1 MNEYMIAA
9 DAAADIDEAFF
20 RENGIILFPMEY
32 SLGEEMITCRKM
44 ESEEQLKAFYLSQK
58 NGELTRT
65 SQITPFLYKQ
75 YAAPYLAKGISILY
89 IALSGG
95 LSSTYNSAC
104 IAAEEL
110 KEEYP
115 DAEFLPV
122 NSLAATGG
130 MGILTERAVKN
141 QKKGLSLRD
150 NYENLQDAVKHL
162 HHWFLVSDIQYLRR
176 GGRVSAAAAAIASV
190 LSVKPILEID
200 AEGKLTVIEKV
211 RGTKAAVKE
220 LLKYYE
226 ETSAATDDAIYIC
239 HADAADTADLLE
251 QMILQVTP
259 DAVIRKRMLSP
270 IIGAHTG
277 PGMAAVI
284 HIGKER

>member
-1 MNEYMIAA
+1 MNKYMIAA
-9 DAAADIDEAFF
+9 DAAADIDDSFF
-20 RENGIILFPMEY
+20 RNNEICLFPMDY
-32 SLGEEMITCRKM
+32 SLGEEMITCRQM
-44 ESEEQLKAFYLSQK
+44 ESEEQLKTFYLSQK

-65 SQITPFLYKQ
+65 SQITPYLYKQ
-75 YAAPYLAKGISILY
+75 YAAPYLEKGISVLY
-89 IALSGG
+89 IALSSG

-130 MGILTERAVKN
+130 MGILVERAVRN
-141 QKKGLSLRD
+141 QKKGMSLQ
-150 NYENLQDAVKHL
+150 ENDADLQDAVQHL

-176 GGRVSAAAAAIASV
+176 GGRVSASAAAIASV
-190 LSVKPILEID
+190 LSIRPILEID
-200 AEGKLTVIEKV
+200 AEGKLPVIGKV
-211 RGTKAAVKE
+211 RGTKAAVRE
-220 LLKYYE
+220 LLKHYE
-226 ETSAATDDAIYIC
+226 ENCAVTEDAIYIC
-239 HADAADTADLLE
+239 HADAADTADLIE
-251 QMILQVTP
+251 QKILQKTP
-259 DAVIRKRMLSP
+259 NAVIRKRMLSP

-277 PGMAAVI
+277 PGMASII